1 MDQIGIFGGT
11 FDPIHLGHLIPAE
24 YACNHFRLKR
34 LILVPSASPV
44 HRPRHVPAAGEHRLR
59 MCRLA
64 AASIPSFE
72 ASDIEVSS
80 PEPSYTVLTL
90 RELASRFCRDAQ
102 LILLVGADNLST
114 LHTWYHIRE
123 ILSLAKVAVLPRPGE
138 EGYDLAGLEAALG
151 HDGAAAILGRRVPA
165 PLVPISASQ
174 VRGMCAAGR
183 PITGLVPGSVARYIA
198 EAGLYRDAGGG
209 P

>member
-11 FDPIHLGHLIPAE
+11 FDPIHLGHLIPAQ

-44 HRPRHVPAAGEHRLR
+44 HRPRHVPAAAEHRLR

-72 ASDIEVSS
+72 ASDVEVSR
-80 PEPSYTVLTL
+80 PEASYTVLTL
-90 RELASRFCRDAQ
+90 RYLASTVGKDAR
-102 LILLVGADNLST
+102 LLLLVGADNLST
-114 LHTWYHIRE
+114 LHTWYQIRE
-123 ILSLAKVAVLPRPGE
+123 ILSLAEVAVLPRPVQGE
-138 EGYDLAGLEAALG
+138 HDLEGLEAALG
-151 HDGAAAILGRRVPA
+151 HDEAAAILARRVPS
-165 PLVPISASQ
+165 PLVPISASE

-183 PITGLVPGSVARYIA
+183 PIRGLVPGSVAAYIA
-198 EAGLYRDAGGG
+198 EAGLYRDFGRA